1 MDAAE
6 GGVTNLVG
14 SPSNA
19 RRISRDRSQSR
30 RARRRLLIACVALHP
45 ICTDRVMPKTN
56 ATSRR
61 ISRVDTSQ
69 TLMNEAKG
77 FYAGGGS

>member
-1 MDAAE
+1 M
-6 GGVTNLVG
+6 
-14 SPSNA
+14 
-19 RRISRDRSQSR
+19 
-30 RARRRLLIACVALHP
+30 IACAALHP